1 MIGSFGEAIFEI
13 SDKRILTF
21 TSFTRNVS
29 IRKEAHNSIGQK
41 PKTEVIG
48 PELDSISFTITLN
61 KNLGIDVRHEMDRWV
76 AMVREGEAHMLIIGN
91 KALGVDLWLAESI
104 SESWDVISVNGTII
118 SGKINVTL
126 QEYVR

>member
-1 MIGSFGEAIFEI
+1 MIASFGEAIFEV
-13 SDKRILTF
+13 SDRRIHTF
-21 TSFTRNVS
+21 TGFTRNVS
-29 IRKEAHNSIGQK
+29 IRKETHNIIGQK

-61 KNLGIDVRHEMDRWV
+61 KNLGIDVRQEMDRWV
-76 AMVREGEAHMLIIGN
+76 SLVRSGEANMLIVGD
-91 KALGVDLWLAESI
+91 KALGVDMWIAESVG
-104 SESWDVISVNGTII
+104 ESWDVISVNGTIL

>member
-1 MIGSFGEAIFEI
+1 MIGSFGEAIFEV
-13 SDKRILTF
+13 SDKRIHTF
-21 TSFTRNVS
+21 TGFSRNVS
-29 IRKEAHNSIGQK
+29 IRKETHNSIGQK

-61 KNLGIDVRHEMDRWV
+61 KNLGIDVRQEMDRWV
-76 AMVREGEAHMLIIGN
+76 GLVREGEAHMLIIGN